1 MTSAAG
7 FPRPRSVGWKLGLL
21 GATTAAVLY
30 TLASPPWDLS
40 LLAWPA
46 PALLLLP
53 TCRLPLGRAAVAGFV
68 FGFGIAAGIT
78 GWAFEASLRY
88 FEFQP
93 ALAGPFVALVWALWS
108 GVPYALLT
116 TGYAMLVPRT
126 PAAAHPLIAAW
137 LWVVVELARSI
148 PVVGM
153 PWGLLAHTQWKTLAL
168 IQIADLGGAYAV
180 TFVIV
185 FVSVSVGLA
194 LQPLPPAV
202 RRRRL
207 APAALLLAAAL
218 LYGFSER
225 ATTPG
230 PGRPVAVVQGNVPNE
245 YRWNRSFFERN
256 LLAYLRLSPG
266 PDAATRPD
274 LVVWPEN
281 AVSFYLDREPMMLRP
296 LRSFATR
303 TRSSLIVGAPRLA
316 DAERAHNSAFLI
328 DADGAIRDTY
338 DKRLLVP
345 FAEGS
350 IWPTAA
356 AEASDEPRYVNGG
369 RQGLLSTHGLRLG
382 ALICFEV
389 LFPHLSRANV
399 LDGAN
404 VLLNISNDSWMDAS
418 GSGAAPRQHFA
429 MSVFRAVELRRPL
442 VRSSS
447 GGISGF
453 IDADGTVRS
462 RVPWGREGFAVERVR
477 PRDGLTSYARYGD
490 SWVVLLSGLIAGAV
504 LLRASRG
511 ARS

>member
-1 MTSAAG
+1 M
-7 FPRPRSVGWKLGLL
+7 
-21 GATTAAVLY
+21 
-30 TLASPPWDLS
+30 
-40 LLAWPA
+40 
-46 PALLLLP
+46 
-53 TCRLPLGRAAVAGFV
+53 
-68 FGFGIAAGIT
+68 
-78 GWAFEASLRY
+78 
-88 FEFQP
+88 
-93 ALAGPFVALVWALWS
+93 
-108 GVPYALLT
+108 
-116 TGYAMLVPRT
+116 
-126 PAAAHPLIAAW
+126 
-137 LWVVVELARSI
+137 
-148 PVVGM
+148 
-153 PWGLLAHTQWKTLAL
+153 
-168 IQIADLGGAYAV
+168 
-180 TFVIV
+180 
-185 FVSVSVGLA
+185 
-194 LQPLPPAV
+194 
-202 RRRRL
+202 
-207 APAALLLAAAL
+207 
-218 LYGFSER
+218 
-225 ATTPG
+225 
-230 PGRPVAVVQGNVPNE
+230 
-245 YRWNRSFFERN
+245 
-256 LLAYLRLSPG
+256 
-266 PDAATRPD
+266 
-274 LVVWPEN
+274 
-281 AVSFYLDREPMMLRP
+281 SFYLDREPMMLRP